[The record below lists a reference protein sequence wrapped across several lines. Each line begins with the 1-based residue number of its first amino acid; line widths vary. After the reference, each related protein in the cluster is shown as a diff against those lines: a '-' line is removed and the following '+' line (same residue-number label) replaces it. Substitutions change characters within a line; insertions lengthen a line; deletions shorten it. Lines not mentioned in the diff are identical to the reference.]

1 VHLSQSSLKTH
12 LSATLLASAIVA
24 GVLAIG
30 GCATRSSAD
39 CTRLVGVEVGSRL
52 TELKSYLVVIN
63 ATDATCMIRTP
74 SISLATRSGAVADL
88 RQNWISGA
96 SEGLQT
102 GPRQAVAVPF
112 LITPRE
118 CSEVVQFD
126 CLTATFGGGVK
137 ARIETT
143 MVQCPGGRIKVW
155 TPIPVQRC
163 MDGFIIWPWPT
174 TDGSRP
180 TCEGPRP

>member
-1 VHLSQSSLKTH
+1 LKTH

-24 GVLAIG
+24 GVLAVG
-30 GCATRSSAD
+30 GCATSSSAD

-63 ATDATCMIRTP
+63 GTDATCMIRTP
-74 SISLATRSGAVADL
+74 SISLATRSGGVSDL

-96 SEGLQT
+96 AEGLQT

-112 LITPRE
+112 LITPGE

-126 CLTATFGGGVK
+126 YLI
-137 ARIETT
+137 ARFSSA
-143 MVQCPGGRIKVW
+143 VDARLPYADNQCPNGEITVW
-155 TPIPVQRC
+155 VPIPVQRC
-163 MDGFIIWPWPT
+163 MDGYIIWPWPT
-174 TDGSRP
+174 VDGSKP
-180 TCEGPRP
+180 TCDGPHG